1 VHSDSL
7 SKTTTVELPVTVIA
21 ADPGEVRRSS
31 LKKLGLITL
40 LCLVLSSAANHAVAH
55 WLGLS
60 RTAPW
65 TRAEAV
71 YRRIGPQSGPQIFCA
86 GSSLLVS
93 GLSWPQVSDSL
104 GQGVENW
111 TVAGSSPEVWEVF
124 QQQPRASNLTIIG
137 ISVYDLNEMR
147 LTPERANF
155 VPFGSTVAD
164 LWSSRTNS
172 DLRHRILNQYA
183 ISYVRVLYPLAGDG
197 DKVLNGLRT
206 KAADLLGQKGSLQ
219 EREGIVVEKKGVLD
233 VQDTSTSLGDWSSAR
248 VLRRLEALRAENHGI
263 HEFSA
268 GPKSRAFRRV
278 LLRAQ
283 QQGRVIVVV
292 LPVSRYYADAFLNQ
306 NSISVFEQ
314 SLRQEMVSAPQA
326 TLVRLDQV
334 PGISDNRY
342 FFDLV
347 HLNSSGRQMATR
359 LFLQEVN
366 KNASPVRPQGSLAMR
381 VESDTN
387 KVDRTYNR

>member
-7 SKTTTVELPVTVIA
+7 SKTTTAELPVTVISA
-21 ADPGEVRRSS
+21 GPELPRPS
-31 LKKLGLITL
+31 LKKLGLIVL
-40 LCLVLSSAANHAVAH
+40 LGVVLSSAANHALAH

-65 TRAEAV
+65 ARAEAV

-93 GLSWPQVSDSL
+93 GLSWPEVSDSL

-124 QQQPRASNLTIIG
+124 QQQSRASNLTIIG

-155 VPFGSTVAD
+155 VPLGATMAD
-164 LWSSRTNS
+164 MWSSRTDS

-183 ISYVRVLYPLAGDG
+183 ISYVRVLYPLAGDA
-197 DKVLNGLRT
+197 DKVLIEVRT
-206 KAADLLGQKGSLQ
+206 KAADLLGQKASLQ

-263 HEFSA
+263 HLFSA
-268 GPKSRAFRRV
+268 GPKNRALRRV

-306 NSISVFEQ
+306 SSLNVFEQ
-314 SLRQEMVSAPQA
+314 SLRQDMASTPEA

-334 PGISDNRY
+334 PGISDNKY

-347 HLNSSGRQMATR
+347 HLNSSGRQMATQ
-359 LFLQEVN
+359 LFLKEVN
-366 KNASPVRPQGSLAMR
+366 KSASTVRAQGSVAMR
-381 VESDTN
+381 VLSPAGN
-387 KVDRTYNR
+387 KADRTYNR